1 MNHSKRVLIFLP
13 CLTNGGAEKQGAL
26 LAHHLH
32 NKGYA
37 VQVWGF
43 PSPTG
48 HSPLIHKLKEWG
60 IDYKEISA
68 WPILDWS
75 KQSIFPISSAFF
87 KQRSIWRKQLANYKN
102 LLFKGAFD
110 YIFAF
115 TFWPCLISVLFK
127 HHFGEP
133 VVFWIHRGGVD
144 AAGMAYSRFIV
155 REIKAQKPIFVANS
169 EAGAKF
175 LSTNFKTPLEH
186 VEIIPNAYVP
196 SYDASADIAP
206 RAQSVGKITLLHVA
220 NLYSEKDPITLIDSA
235 YILKEWG
242 CDFHLRIAGDFPVP
256 TDRDTLATLI
266 INKNL
271 GDFVTLL
278 GGVGRS
284 DLLQLL
290 RTSDIGLLSSRS
302 EGMPNCIMEYM
313 YWRLPVIATNIA
325 GICTVVGKDNEKWL
339 FPVGDSLA
347 LARLVK
353 ILADH
358 RELIPAIGDVNR
370 KIIINN
376 YNAELIMKKW
386 DELISA
392 HQHA

>member
-13 CLTNGGAEKQGAL
+13 CLTNGGAEKQGVL
-26 LAHHLH
+26 LAHYLH

-48 HSPLIHKLKEWG
+48 HAPLISKLIEWG

-75 KQSIFPISSAFF
+75 KQTIFPLSWSFF
-87 KQRSIWRKQLANYKN
+87 RYRTSWRKQLANYRN
-102 LLFKGAFD
+102 LLLKETFD

-115 TFWPCLISVLFK
+115 TFWPCLVSILFK

-133 VVFWIHRGGVD
+133 IVFWIHRGGFD
-144 AAGMAYSRFIV
+144 AAGMTYSRFII
-155 REIKAQKPIFVANS
+155 REIKAKTPIFVANS

-175 LSTNFKTPLEH
+175 LSTIFKTSLDNIT
-186 VEIIPNAYVP
+186 IISNAYVP
-196 SYDASADIAP
+196 GYDVSADIAP
-206 RAQSVGKITLLHVA
+206 RAQSAGKINLLHVA
-220 NLYSEKDPITLIDSA
+220 NLYSEKDPVTLIDSA
-235 YILKEWG
+235 YLLKEWG
-242 CDFHLRIAGDFPVP
+242 YDFHLRIAGDFPVQS
-256 TDRDTLATLI
+256 DRDTLATMI

-278 GGVGRS
+278 GGVSRF
-284 DLLQLL
+284 DLLHLL

-325 GICTVVGKDNEKWL
+325 GICAVVGKDNEKWL
-339 FPVGDSLA
+339 YPVGDSLA

-358 RELIPAIGDVNR
+358 RELIPVIGDVNR
-370 KIIINN
+370 EIIMNN
-376 YNAELIMKKW
+376 FNAELIMKKW
-386 DELISA
+386 DELINA
-392 HQHA
+392 H